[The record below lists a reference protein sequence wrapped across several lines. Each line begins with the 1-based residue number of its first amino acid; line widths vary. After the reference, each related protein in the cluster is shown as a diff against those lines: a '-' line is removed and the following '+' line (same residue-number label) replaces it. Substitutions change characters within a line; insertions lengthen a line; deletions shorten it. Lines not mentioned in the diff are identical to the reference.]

1 MATTQRAVVLGIGH
15 HAARVLMINMEA
27 AGTPPI
33 TMQEGRWVMLPYHL
47 QAVHMPGSTHRIGAF

>member
-1 MATTQRAVVLGIGH
+1 MITAQVAVMLGINYQ
-15 HAARVLMINMEA
+15 AARTLMTNLEA

-47 QAVHMPGSTHRIGAF
+47 KAAYSPA